1 MKKIMGLLILLTG
14 VLAGCSE
21 AESVTEEPPVI
32 TPEIASTT
40 EETPEENT
48 STWGSVSALE
58 AMDYTLEEMLVY
70 AIQDEYTARSEYE
83 YLIET
88 FDIEKPFTNIMA
100 SEENHIAMLVPLF
113 TIYDIALTE
122 DTSSEHLIPIAS
134 LEDAFAIGVEAEI
147 LNIAMYNAFL
157 TQDLPDDIE
166 ETFIKLRDASENH
179 LAAFEKNLERIT
191 A

>member
-1 MKKIMGLLILLTG
+1 MKKIMSMILLFTG
-14 VLAGCSE
+14 VLVGCSE
-21 AESVTEEPPVI
+21 SE
-32 TPEIASTT
+32 STT
-40 EETPEENT
+40 EETLIITPESVSSTEEIPEENT
-48 STWGSVSALE
+48 PTWGSVSALE
-58 AMDYTLEEMLVY
+58 AVDYSLEEMLIY

-113 TIYDIALTE
+113 TDYDMALIE
-122 DTSSEHLIPIAS
+122 DTSSDHLIPIAS

-166 ETFIKLRDASENH
+166 QTFIKLRDASENH

-191 A
+191 S

>member
-1 MKKIMGLLILLTG
+1 MKKIMGITLLLTG

-21 AESVTEEPPVI
+21 ASALTEEPSII
-32 TPEIASTT
+32 TPESTSLV
-40 EETPEENT
+40 EEIPEEDD

-58 AMDYTLEEMLVY
+58 ALDYTLEEMLIY

-83 YLIET
+83 YLIAT

-113 TIYDIALTE
+113 TDYDIALIE
-122 DTSSEHLIPIAS
+122 DTSSEHLIPIAT

-157 TQDLPDDIE
+157 TLELPEDIE

-191 A
+191 S

>member
-1 MKKIMGLLILLTG
+1 MKKIMGLFILLTG

-21 AESVTEEPPVI
+21 AESVTEEVLVI
-32 TPEIASTT
+32 TPENASTT

-58 AMDYTLEEMLVY
+58 AVDYTLEEMLIY

-113 TIYDIALTE
+113 TDYNIPLTE

-134 LEDAFAIGVEAEI
+134 LEDAFAIGVDAEI

-179 LAAFEKNLERIT
+179 LAAFEKNLKRIT
-191 A
+191 S

>member
-166 ETFIKLRDASENH
+166 ETFIKLRDASDNH

-191 A
+191 S